1 MATNYKKYSSS
12 LSRRYFVTPHTVP
25 TGIRS
30 IIARSSSD
38 AAIST
43 SEIKVAS
50 SKTPVGILLKCPRN
64 DKKCSGLQYLTSSH
78 FLYATALLPL
88 SAIAASPSAEGVN
101 TILNNILGASTI
113 LIQILITLAV
123 LTFGWG
129 IVKLIFAASDP
140 KQVENAKGI
149 LLWGVIGIFV
159 LSSLYGII
167 TFIKTYVG
175 LPDESP
181 IQAPKFGK

>member
-1 MATNYKKYSSS
+1 MPA
-12 LSRRYFVTPHTVP
+12 YF
-25 TGIRS
+25 
-30 IIARSSSD
+30 
-38 AAIST
+38 
-43 SEIKVAS
+43 
-50 SKTPVGILLKCPRN
+50 
-64 DKKCSGLQYLTSSH
+64 Y
-78 FLYATALLPL
+78 FLYTAAALFPFSVL
-88 SAIAASPSAEGVN
+88 AASPSAEGVN

-113 LIQILITLAV
+113 LIQILITLAI

-129 IVKLIFAASDP
+129 VVKLIFIASDP
-140 KQVENAKGI
+140 KQIKDAKGI

-175 LPDESP
+175 VPDESP